1 MDRIRDDSD
10 ILIHPRKGRRE
21 KELPGKGLLLVNPSE
36 AQSAHR
42 RWREQGGEARQLF
55 NAELTVDANGRRFVA
70 GPAIGAPM
78 AVITLEKLIV
88 LGAQEIVLFGWCGA
102 LSGALRVGDI
112 VLPTRAISGEGTSFH
127 YPHNLPIVPAREST
141 DRLGTWLQQNGM
153 VFQSGCVWSTDAVFR
168 ENRHTLRCLRDEQG
182 VVAVDMEFSA
192 LCVVAAFRKVSLA
205 AILIVSDEL
214 SEHQWRPGFT
224 TPQFLNRKAA
234 VLDLLLQSG
243 DDGRT

>member
-1 MDRIRDDSD
+1 MDRVSDDSD

-21 KELPGKGLLLVNPSE
+21 KDLPDNGLLLVNPSE
-36 AQSAHR
+36 AQNAHR
-42 RWREQGGEARQLF
+42 RWREKGGEARQLF
-55 NAELTVDANGRRFVA
+55 NAELTVDASGRRFVA
-70 GPAIGAPM
+70 GPSIGAPM

-102 LSGALRVGDI
+102 LSPALRVGDI
-112 VLPTRAISGEGTSFH
+112 LLPTRAISAEGTSPH
-127 YPHNLPIVPAREST
+127 YPHVLPIMPALAST
-141 DRLGTWLQQNGM
+141 NRLGAWLQEKGM
-153 VFQSGCVWSTDAVFR
+153 VSQNGCVWSTDAVFR
-168 ENRHTLRCLRDEQG
+168 ESRHTLRSLRDEHG

-214 SEHQWRPGFT
+214 SGHQWRPGFT
-224 TPQFLNRKAA
+224 TPQFLNNKAA

-243 DDGRT
+243 DDWRT

>member
-1 MDRIRDDSD
+1 MDRLRDDSD

-21 KELPGKGLLLVNPSE
+21 KDLPGNGLLLVNPSE
-36 AQSAHR
+36 AQHAHR

-55 NAELTVDANGRRFVA
+55 NAELTVDASGRRFLA
-70 GPAIGAPM
+70 GPSIGAPM

-88 LGAQEIVLFGWCGA
+88 LGAQDIVLFGWCGA
-102 LSGALRVGDI
+102 LSPAFRVGDI
-112 VLPTRAISGEGTSFH
+112 LLPTSAISAEGTSPH
-127 YPHNLPIVPAREST
+127 YPHVLPIMPAMEST
-141 DRLGTWLQQNGM
+141 NRLSALLRQNNM
-153 VFQSGCVWSTDAVFR
+153 VFKNGCVWSTDAVFR
-168 ENRHTLRCLRDEQG
+168 ESRQTLCSLRDEHG

-192 LCVVAAFRKVSLA
+192 LCVVAAFRKVSFA

-224 TPQFLNRKAA
+224 TPQFLNRKSA